1 MVHLA
6 DLISNA
12 DFLHMYVV
20 ATIMGKVGGGG
31 CGTGAQENRSRR
43 REKKE
48 WKAGVLRGCDGN
60 RE

>member
-31 CGTGAQENRSRR
+31 GDVEREPRRIGAGGGRR
-43 REKKE
+43 KSGKQ
-48 WKAGVLRGCDGN
+48 VF
-60 RE
+60 

>member
-20 ATIMGKVGGGG
+20 ATIMGKVGGGDVEREPRRI
-31 CGTGAQENRSRR
+31 GAGGGRR
-43 REKKE
+43 KSGKQ
-48 WKAGVLRGCDGN
+48 VF
-60 RE
+60 